1 MSLCRRHESR
11 GKLGART
18 LAGEEKG
25 EKRERKK
32 LGVMNMVEIYDI
44 LERNCFHKA

>member
-1 MSLCRRHESR
+1 MRHESR

-25 EKRERKK
+25 ETGKRKK
-32 LGVMNMVEIYDI
+32 LGVMNMVEIYNI
-44 LERNCFHKA
+44 HERNCSHKA